1 VSKLAV
7 ITGGGRGIGAA
18 LASAAAGRGYRVA
31 VWDRDV
37 QSAREIASSLP
48 EATAADVDVTDE
60 GAVSAAFASL
70 GQAPDLVVN
79 NAGAVRFG
87 PLLDLALADWRFVL
101 DVNLTGTFL
110 TARIAARAMAAAGGG
125 TIVNV
130 ASVNGV
136 SPAPNAGA
144 YTSSKAGV
152 IMLTE
157 QMAVEWAS
165 FGVRVNCVAPGL
177 IDAGM
182 SEAINADPTV
192 RSKRQS
198 QVPLGRLGLSDD
210 IASAVLFLASAEASY
225 ITGQTLVV
233 DGGLTK
239 TALASL
245 SRPRSVD
252 QVGDSDSDSD

>member
-1 VSKLAV
+1 MSKLAV
-7 ITGGGRGIGAA
+7 ITGGGRGIGAT

-31 VWDRDV
+31 VWDRDIE
-37 QSAREIASSLP
+37 SARHVAGSLP
-48 EATAADVDVTDE
+48 EATAFDVDVTDE
-60 GAVSAAFASL
+60 SALVAAFAGL

-87 PLLDLALADWRFVL
+87 PLLDLALTDWRLVL

-110 TARIAARAMAAAGGG
+110 TARVAAKAMAAAGGG
-125 TIVNV
+125 AIVNV

-144 YTSSKAGV
+144 YTSSKAAV
-152 IMLTE
+152 MMLTE

-165 FGVRVNCVAPGL
+165 LGVRVNCVAPGL

-182 SEAINADPTV
+182 SEAINADPNV
-192 RSKRQS
+192 RSRRQS
-198 QVPLGRLGLSDD
+198 HVPLGRLGRSED
-210 IASAVLFLASAEASY
+210 IAAAVLFLASSEASY

-252 QVGDSDSDSD
+252 QVGNSD